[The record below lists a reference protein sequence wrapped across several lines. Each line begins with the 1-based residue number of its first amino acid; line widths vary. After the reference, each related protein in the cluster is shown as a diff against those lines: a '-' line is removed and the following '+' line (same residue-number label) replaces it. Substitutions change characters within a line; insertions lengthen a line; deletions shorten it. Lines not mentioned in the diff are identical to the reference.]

1 MKDLI
6 LDKKVYVAFEIKD
19 GKKSQDVFNRYLC
32 YIYIY
37 ENDCYKMVNLEI
49 FFNEKGEK
57 SFKYAFDLQAFFK
70 KSKDEIYQVLCALA
84 PLFEDVNADGEINIL
99 DLVLV
104 AQAFGET
111 DSNADVNGDGE
122 VNVLDLVQVANMI

>member
-1 MKDLI
+1 
-6 LDKKVYVAFEIKD
+6 
-19 GKKSQDVFNRYLC
+19 
-32 YIYIY
+32 
-37 ENDCYKMVNLEI
+37 MVNLEI
-49 FFNEKGEK
+49 FFNAKGEK
-57 SFKYAFDLQAFFK
+57 YFKYAFDLQAFFK
-70 KSKDEIYQVLCALA
+70 KSKDEIYQVLCTLA

-122 VNVLDLVQVANMI
+122 VNVLDLVQVANQI